1 MQSEQCSD
9 FLLENIYNEMVQKQ
23 FIADLHIHSKYS
35 RAVSRNMVP
44 EELDRWADDKGILVM
59 GTGDFTHPA
68 WFKELKE
75 KLEPA
80 EQGLF
85 RLKKEYKLPTIKG
98 TFAETRFLLSVEISC
113 IYSRGGKTRRVH
125 HIVLVPNFESA
136 EKINKQLSFVGKL
149 ASDGRPI
156 LGLDSEELAKI
167 VFTAD
172 SRAVIIPAHAWTPWF
187 SVFGSMSGFDSLEE
201 CFGQYADKIFAIETG
216 LSSDPPMNWR
226 VRGLDK
232 IALIS
237 NSDSHSLGRIG
248 REANVFDAELS
259 YEGIMDAIQSR
270 DPKKFLSTIE
280 FFPEEGKYH
289 YDGHRACG
297 VVLPPMESKKLNGI
311 CPKCGKKMTL
321 GVVYRVDQL
330 AEKNRPEGYK
340 DPQRVPYKNL
350 VTLDSL
356 IGEALDAGKATK
368 SVKKE
373 YDKLIK
379 AFNSEFN
386 VLLNVSMKE
395 IALASKPGIAE
406 GIRRMREGKLTINP
420 GYDGEFGE
428 IKIFDGEDRKK
439 IENGQS
445 ILF

>member
-1 MQSEQCSD
+1 M
-9 FLLENIYNEMVQKQ
+9 Q

-68 WFKELKE
+68 WIKELKE

-85 RLKKEYKLPTIKG
+85 RLKNKYKLPTLKG
-98 TFAETRFLLSVEISC
+98 TLADTRFMLSVEISC

-125 HIVLVPNFESA
+125 HIVLVPDFETA
-136 EKINKQLSFVGKL
+136 EKINAQLSIVGKL
-149 ASDGRPI
+149 TSDGRPI
-156 LGLDSEELAKI
+156 LGLDSEKLAEI
-167 VFTAD
+167 VFDANPD
-172 SRAVIIPAHAWTPWF
+172 AVIIPAHAWTPWF

-201 CFGQYADKIFAIETG
+201 CFGKYTNRIFAIETG

-226 VRGLDK
+226 VKDLDK
-232 IALIS
+232 IAFIS
-237 NSDSHSLGRIG
+237 NSDSHSLERIG
-248 REANVFDAELS
+248 REANVLNTELS
-259 YEGIMDAIQSR
+259 YWGIMDAIRSR
-270 DPKKFLSTIE
+270 NSKKFLYTIE

-297 VVLPPMESKKLNGI
+297 VVMPPVESKKVNGL
-311 CPKCGKKMTL
+311 CPVCGKKMTL

-330 AEKNRPEGYK
+330 AERDRPEGHK

-350 VTLDSL
+350 VTIDSI
-356 IGEALDAGKATK
+356 IGEALDVGRATK
-368 SVKKE
+368 LVKKE

-379 AFNSEFN
+379 TFNSEFN
-386 VLLNVSMKE
+386 VLLNVSAKE
-395 IALASKPGIAE
+395 IASASKPEIAE
-406 GIRRMREGKLTINP
+406 GVRRMREGKITIKP

-439 IENGQS
+439 IDAGQ
-445 ILF
+445 IALF